1 MLMRVV
7 DFCDTALAE
16 RFMRHISVRL
26 MKHAANLDLMSY
38 EDPIFYD
45 KLERA
50 RVQSTDR
57 VQMIKIGG
65 RLVPFWARRTSLSWA
80 IR

>member
-1 MLMRVV
+1 
-7 DFCDTALAE
+7 
-16 RFMRHISVRL
+16 

-38 EDPIFYD
+38 EDPVFYD

-57 VQMIKIGG
+57 VQMMKISG
-65 RLVPFWARRTSLSWA
+65 RLIQETVTTSAWRRGFSFIL
-80 IR
+80 RGC